1 VLLVPFWSFV
11 DRDILDSPRLGK
23 PDMHSGEFE
32 TSLMLALRPDLVRSG
47 GVDMTA
53 QVEGFEQADLNTFG
67 FGYNAPEGAYGSP
80 SLASREKGER
90 IVESIK
96 RNMLR
101 HVRQRLEWLEKNRTY
116 SGKGLDER

>member
-1 VLLVPFWSFV
+1 
-11 DRDILDSPRLGK
+11 
-23 PDMHSGEFE
+23 
-32 TSLMLALRPDLVRSG
+32 MLALRPDLVRSG